1 MAALAIR
8 GGVDYYEN
16 GSHLCYWLCQVI
28 APRALPASHFFSGRV
43 CRFVKYADQKLKTYM
58 THRAALVDY
67 ATPII
72 GCRARAEDIVQDAF
86 LRYLPGGETPSVSG
100 VAYLYRIVR
109 NLAIDMLR
117 RSAMESRH
125 MDGNNVSWLEPVG
138 EASPEEHLVQGDQL
152 GRLARVL
159 EQLPEKERLA
169 VEMHRFGGYTLADIA
184 ARLEVSTATVHRM
197 IRQALVQLASALDE
211 DAPQ

>member
-1 MAALAIR
+1 
-8 GGVDYYEN
+8 
-16 GSHLCYWLCQVI
+16 
-28 APRALPASHFFSGRV
+28 
-43 CRFVKYADQKLKTYM
+43 
-58 THRAALVDY
+58 
-67 ATPII
+67 
-72 GCRARAEDIVQDAF
+72 
-86 LRYLPGGETPSVSG
+86 
-100 VAYLYRIVR
+100 
-109 NLAIDMLR
+109 
-117 RSAMESRH
+117 

-138 EASPEEHLVQGDQL
+138 EASPEEQLVQGDQL

-159 EQLPEKERLA
+159 EQLPQKERLA